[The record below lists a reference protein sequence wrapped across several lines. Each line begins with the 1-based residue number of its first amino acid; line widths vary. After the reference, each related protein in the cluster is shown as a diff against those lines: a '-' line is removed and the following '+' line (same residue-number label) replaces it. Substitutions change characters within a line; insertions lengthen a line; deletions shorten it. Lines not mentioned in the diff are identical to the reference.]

1 MSNDDVHM
9 GQQHCYDA
17 SSTDGR
23 RNEGMNTTQAGGVA
37 VFGPARDPGRLRQFC
52 DFASGA
58 IADLPRVAIREFA
71 RPSSAMLLPLAILV
85 FAASCGSFRLKPDPE
100 VAPSG
105 SFARVWTPSQP
116 VSIANEA
123 SPKLSELRTIDD
135 GKAPQTPNRGGY
147 DLPALIDLAL
157 RTNPQTRRAWYAAQ
171 AAEAQLGQSQAAD
184 YPKIAFDGEGG
195 YLKLP
200 IQFPGQT
207 LVVRN
212 EAFLPQIKVSYDL
225 LDFGRTRAA
234 KRGSR
239 EQLIAANFAFDR
251 TIQDVVFNVEKAYYV
266 LSAAK
271 ASVSAADSNLTLART
286 SLSAVQE
293 RHQVGLATH
302 PQILL
307 ATQVEAQ
314 SVFDLENANSMVHD
328 AASVLF
334 EAIGVA
340 PDVPIDVQGID
351 RQNVPPNLA
360 DDVEKLIADA
370 LKRRPDVAA
379 QIAAVRAGDAAIARA
394 KSEFYPEVGV
404 SGNYGQIIW
413 SYTVN
418 GGHSQNLNQPFYGAL
433 LTLRWDL
440 FTGFDRYYGVRKATA
455 ERNAA
460 GAELKSLELDVVA
473 TVWRAYYD
481 FLSAKKKYDASLVL
495 VKASQESYSANLE
508 SHRHGLATITDLIG
522 AERDLMA
529 ARYTLVQSKADLL
542 VSSSALVHA
551 IGAESASN
559 APSP

>member
-1 MSNDDVHM
+1 MPPSISATNEATTKI
-9 GQQHCYDA
+9 QQLQSLED
-17 SSTDGR
+17 
-23 RNEGMNTTQAGGVA
+23 
-37 VFGPARDPGRLRQFC
+37 
-52 DFASGA
+52 
-58 IADLPRVAIREFA
+58 
-71 RPSSAMLLPLAILV
+71 SSA
-85 FAASCGSFRLKPDPE
+85 
-100 VAPSG
+100 
-105 SFARVWTPSQP
+105 TQP
-116 VSIANEA
+116 RA
-123 SPKLSELRTIDD
+123 
-135 GKAPQTPNRGGY
+135 QTY
-147 DLPALIDLAL
+147 DLPALVDLAL
-157 RTNPQTRRAWYAAQ
+157 GTNPQTRRAWYAAQ
-171 AAEAQLGQSQAAD
+171 AANAQLGQSQAAN

-234 KRGSR
+234 ERGSR
-239 EQLIAANFAFDR
+239 EQLIATNFAFNR
-251 TIQDVVFNVEKAYYV
+251 AIQDVVFDVEKAYYV

-271 ASVSAADSNLTLART
+271 ASVSAAESNLKLART
-286 SLSAVQE
+286 SLDAVQE
-293 RHQVGLATH
+293 RHQMGLATH

-307 ATQVEAQ
+307 AKQVEAQ
-314 SVFDLENANSMVHD
+314 AVYDLENAKSMVHD
-328 AASVLF
+328 AESVLY

-340 PDVPIDVQGID
+340 PDVPIAVQSVSN
-351 RQNVPPNLA
+351 QNVPARLG

-370 LKRRPDVAA
+370 LKNRPDVAA
-379 QIAAVRAGDAAIARA
+379 KIAAVRAGDAAIAGVE
-394 KSEFYPEVGV
+394 SEFYPEVGV

-418 GGHSQNLNQPFYGAL
+418 GAHTQNLNQPFYGAL

-440 FTGFDRYYGVRKATA
+440 FTGFDRYYGVQKATA

-460 GAELKSLELDVVA
+460 RSELKALELDVVA
-473 TVWRAYYD
+473 TVWRVYYN
-481 FLSAKKKYDASLVL
+481 FQSAKKKYDASEVL
-495 VKASQESYSANLE
+495 LAASEESYEANLE

-551 IGAESASN
+551 VGAQLASN
-559 APSP
+559 ALPH

>member
-1 MSNDDVHM
+1 
-9 GQQHCYDA
+9 
-17 SSTDGR
+17 
-23 RNEGMNTTQAGGVA
+23 MNTKQAGGVA
-37 VFGPARDPGRLRQFC
+37 VCGHPPDSARPRQFC
-52 DFASGA
+52 CFASKA
-58 IADLPRVAIREFA
+58 TRHVPRVAIREFA
-71 RPSSAMLLPLAILV
+71 WPASAMLLPLAILV
-85 FAASCGSFRLKPDPE
+85 FAASCGSFRLNPDPE

-105 SFARVWTPSQP
+105 SFARVWAPSG
-116 VSIANEA
+116 SISVANEA
-123 SPKLSELRTIDD
+123 APKLAELRTIDESN
-135 GKAPQTPNRGGY
+135 APQARSGGGY
-147 DLPALIDLAL
+147 DLPALVDLAL

-171 AAEAQLGQSQAAD
+171 AANAQLGQSQAAD

-212 EAFLPQIKVSYDL
+212 EAFLPQIKVNYDL

-234 KRGSR
+234 ERGSR
-239 EQLIAANFAFDR
+239 EQLITANFSFNRA
-251 TIQDVVFNVEKAYYV
+251 IQDVVFNVEKAYYV

-271 ASVSAADSNLTLART
+271 ASVRAADSNLTLART

-314 SVFDLENANSMVHD
+314 AVFDLENAKSMVHD
-328 AASVLF
+328 AASVLY

-340 PDVPIDVQGID
+340 PDVPIDVLGID
-351 RQNVPPNLA
+351 RQNLPPNLA

-379 QIAAVRAGDAAIARA
+379 QIAAVRAGDAAIAGA
-394 KSEFYPEVGV
+394 KSEFYPEVEV

-418 GGHSQNLNQPFYGAL
+418 GGRTQNLNQPFYGAL
-433 LTLRWDL
+433 LTLRWNL
-440 FTGFDRYYGVRKATA
+440 FTGFDHYYGVRKATA

-460 GAELKSLELDVVA
+460 RSELKSLELDVVA
-473 TVWRAYYD
+473 SVWRAYYD
-481 FLSAKKKYDASLVL
+481 FLSAKKKYDASVALL
-495 VKASQESYSANLE
+495 AASQESYSSNLE

-522 AERDLMA
+522 AEHDLMA

-551 IGAESASN
+551 LGTEAASK
-559 APSP
+559 ASSH

>member
-1 MSNDDVHM
+1 MR
-9 GQQHCYDA
+9 
-17 SSTDGR
+17 TI
-23 RNEGMNTTQAGGVA
+23 
-37 VFGPARDPGRLRQFC
+37 ARW
-52 DFASGA
+52 A
-58 IADLPRVAIREFA
+58 I
-71 RPSSAMLLPLAILV
+71 SALLPLAILLSV
-85 FAASCGSFRLKPDPE
+85 GSCASLRLNPDPE

-105 SFARVWTPSQP
+105 RVDRVWSPP
-116 VSIANEA
+116 LSISATNEA
-123 SPKLSELRTIDD
+123 AAKIQQL
-135 GKAPQTPNRGGY
+135 QTMEDNSAAQSRAQTY
-147 DLPALIDLAL
+147 DLPALVDLAL
-157 RTNPQTRRAWYAAQ
+157 GTNPQTRRAWYAAQ
-171 AAEAQLGQSQAAD
+171 AANAELGQSQATN

-234 KRGSR
+234 ERGSR
-239 EQLIAANFAFDR
+239 EQLIATNFAFNR
-251 TIQDVVFNVEKAYYV
+251 AIQDVVFDVEKAYYV

-271 ASVSAADSNLTLART
+271 ASVSAAESNLKLART
-286 SLSAVQE
+286 SLDAVQE
-293 RHQVGLATH
+293 RHQMGLATH

-307 ATQVEAQ
+307 AKQVEAQ
-314 SVFDLENANSMVHD
+314 AVYDLENAKSMVHD
-328 AASVLF
+328 AESVLY

-340 PDVPIDVQGID
+340 PDVPIAVQSVD
-351 RQNVPPNLA
+351 NQTVPANLG

-370 LKRRPDVAA
+370 LKKRADVAA
-379 QIAAVRAGDAAIARA
+379 KIAAVRAGDAAIAKA

-418 GGHSQNLNQPFYGAL
+418 GAHTQNLNQPFYGAL

-440 FTGFDRYYGVRKATA
+440 FTGFDRYYGVQKATA

-460 GAELKSLELDVVA
+460 RSELKSLELDVVA

-481 FLSAKKKYDASLVL
+481 FQSAKKKYDASEVL
-495 VKASQESYSANLE
+495 LAASEESYKANLE

-551 IGAESASN
+551 VGAQSASK
-559 APSP
+559 APPP